1 MRRPP
6 RYTRFAAAYDLMSA
20 EPVYR
25 AGRRAGI
32 AGLNLRAGDR
42 VLDVGCGTG
51 LNFKLLQDVVG
62 PTGRVVGVDLS
73 GDMLRQAEQKVRR
86 YGWSNVGLVQA
97 DATTLADEGL
107 PGEDDRPFDGVLFTY
122 ALSLMPHWLRAW
134 RGAIGLLRPGGR
146 AAVVDMQ
153 LPTGRAAVLSPLAR
167 WACHLGGADIDAHP
181 WTALERD
188 ARDVARKSLR
198 GGHIQVRSGTVDL
211 EGAGQHGGEEQ

>member
-1 MRRPP
+1 M
-6 RYTRFAAAYDLMSA
+6 AA

-32 AGLNLRAGDR
+32 GALNLRAGDR

-51 LNFKLLQDVVG
+51 LNFRLLHDAVG

-86 YGWSNVGLVQA
+86 HGWSNVGLVQA
-97 DATTLADEGL
+97 DATTLADDGL

-122 ALSLMPHWLRAW
+122 ALSLMPSWERAW
-134 RGAIGLLRPGGR
+134 HGATRLLRPGGR
-146 AAVVDMQ
+146 AAIVDMQ
-153 LPTGRAAVLSPLAR
+153 LPTGRAAVFSPLAR
-167 WACHLGGADIDAHP
+167 WACHLGGADIEAHP

-188 ARDVARKSLR
+188 GRDVARKGLR
-198 GGHIQVRSGTVDL
+198 GGHIQVRSGTVDP